1 MFLPLVYFVLYM
13 EKVQTGFV
21 IEFYSNACLVRT
33 KDADIPCIA
42 IKDIVVGDVVKIEIV
57 QDSKETKGLI
67 LSKENRKSALQ
78 KKEGLKSKTIA
89 ANVTYVGIMVTQEPK
104 TASEF
109 IDKWILTS
117 LLSNIRPFIINN
129 KIDLEPNEAYIEKLN
144 IYRDLDIKII
154 SISAKNNINI
164 NEIKEY
170 LEGKCV
176 VFVGN
181 SGAGKSTLT
190 NCLTGKNIKTN
201 SLSNNQGVH
210 TTSISTLY
218 EVEKNIRIIDS
229 PGVRDLPITGWRRNQ
244 IIKGFVEL
252 HRLSERCKFND
263 CNHSNNEG
271 CAILNALGNGEI
283 SKSRY
288 NNFIKFRDAE
298 ESE

>member
-1 MFLPLVYFVLYM
+1 M

-190 NCLTGKNIKTN
+190 NCLTGKNIRTN

>member
-1 MFLPLVYFVLYM
+1 MK
-13 EKVQTGFV
+13 KVQTGFV

-229 PGVRDLPITGWRRNQ
+229 PGVRDLPITGWRRNK

>member
-1 MFLPLVYFVLYM
+1 M

-154 SISAKNNINI
+154 DISAKNNINI

-252 HRLSERCKFND
+252 HKLSEKCKFND

-298 ESE
+298 ENE

>member
-1 MFLPLVYFVLYM
+1 MK
-13 EKVQTGFV
+13 KVQTGFV
-21 IEFYSNACLVRT
+21 IEFYSNACLVCT

-144 IYRDLDIKII
+144 IYKDLDIKII
-154 SISAKNNINI
+154 DISAKNNINI

-252 HRLSERCKFND
+252 HKLSEKCKFND

>member
-1 MFLPLVYFVLYM
+1 MYFVLYM

-21 IEFYSNACLVRT
+21 IEFYSNGCLVRT

-298 ESE
+298 ENE

>member
-1 MFLPLVYFVLYM
+1 MYFVLYM
-13 EKVQTGFV
+13 KKVQTGFV

-288 NNFIKFRDAE
+288 NNFIKFRDVE

>member
-1 MFLPLVYFVLYM
+1 MYFVLYM

-67 LSKENRKSALQ
+67 LSKDNRKSALQ

>member
-1 MFLPLVYFVLYM
+1 MK
-13 EKVQTGFV
+13 KVQTGFV

-67 LSKENRKSALQ
+67 LSKENRKSALK

-218 EVEKNIRIIDS
+218 EVKKNIRIIDS

>member
-1 MFLPLVYFVLYM
+1 M

-21 IEFYSNACLVRT
+21 IEFYSNGCLVRT

-67 LSKENRKSALQ
+67 LSKDNRKSALQ

-144 IYRDLDIKII
+144 IYKDLDIKII

-170 LEGKCV
+170 LEEKCV

-298 ESE
+298 ENE

>member
-1 MFLPLVYFVLYM
+1 M

-33 KDADIPCIA
+33 QDADIPCIA

-67 LSKENRKSALQ
+67 LSKDNRKSALQ

-154 SISAKNNINI
+154 SISAKNNINL

>member
-1 MFLPLVYFVLYM
+1 MK
-13 EKVQTGFV
+13 KVQTGFV
-21 IEFYSNACLVRT
+21 IEFYSNGCLVRT

-170 LEGKCV
+170 LEEKCV

>member
-1 MFLPLVYFVLYM
+1 MYFVLYM

-154 SISAKNNINI
+154 DISAKNNINI

-252 HRLSERCKFND
+252 HKLSEKCKFND

>member
-1 MFLPLVYFVLYM
+1 M

-67 LSKENRKSALQ
+67 LSKENRKSALH

-129 KIDLEPNEAYIEKLN
+129 KIDLESNEAYIEKLN

>member
-1 MFLPLVYFVLYM
+1 M

-154 SISAKNNINI
+154 DISAKNNINI

-252 HRLSERCKFND
+252 HKLSEKCKFND
-263 CNHSNNEG
+263 CNHSNNKG
-271 CAILNALGNGEI
+271 CAILNALDNGEI

>member
-1 MFLPLVYFVLYM
+1 MYFVLYM

-21 IEFYSNACLVRT
+21 IEFYSNGCLVRT

-67 LSKENRKSALQ
+67 LSKDNRKSALQ

-298 ESE
+298 ENE

>member
-1 MFLPLVYFVLYM
+1 M

-244 IIKGFVEL
+244 TIKGFVEL

-271 CAILNALGNGEI
+271 CAILNALGNGGI

-288 NNFIKFRDAE
+288 NNFIKFRGA
-298 ESE
+298 

>member
-1 MFLPLVYFVLYM
+1 MK
-13 EKVQTGFV
+13 KVQTGFV

-298 ESE
+298 ENE